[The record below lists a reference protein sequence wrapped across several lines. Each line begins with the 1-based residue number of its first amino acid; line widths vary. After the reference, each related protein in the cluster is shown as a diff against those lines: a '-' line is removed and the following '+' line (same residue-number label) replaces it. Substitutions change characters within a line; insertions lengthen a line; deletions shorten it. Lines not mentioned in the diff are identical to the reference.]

1 MGLGGGGEGEGVS
14 EAPCLGD
21 GSMVPRSAQTEK
33 THRETVGVSGRGIG
47 MRTF

>member
-1 MGLGGGGEGEGVS
+1 MGGGGEGEGVS

-21 GSMVPRSAQTEK
+21 GSMVLWSTQTEK
-33 THRETVGVSGRGIG
+33 THREAVGVSGRGIG